1 VSKIKLAL
9 LAAACATVSATAAS
23 AATFYTVGPIGA
35 DGSFT
40 VVFGDLGIN
49 TTSFDDVFTFAV
61 PASGPSGKADFTV
74 TSTMS
79 QDSQNITFSSV
90 TFDGHPFDVQVSG
103 WNETR
108 TLNHVPVSAGTSYSL
123 ELVGQAG
130 SGAQGETPNAS
141 YSGVITFA
149 PTGGGVPE
157 PASWALMI
165 AGFGGT
171 GVLLRRRRAALA
183 ASAA

>member
-1 VSKIKLAL
+1 VKRTVLAFV
-9 LAAACATVSATAAS
+9 AAACATFSATAAS
-23 AATFYTVGPIGA
+23 AVTFYNVGPIGA

-49 TTSFDDVFTFAV
+49 TATFDDIFNFVV
-61 PASGPSGKADFTV
+61 PTGPDGKADFTV

-79 QDSQNITFSSV
+79 GDSQNITFSNVS
-90 TFDGHPFDVQVSG
+90 FDSHPFDVQVSG

-108 TLNHVPVSAGTSYSL
+108 TLNHVPVTAGTTYTLELAGSAG
-123 ELVGQAG
+123 VAG
-130 SGAQGETPNAS
+130 VTPNAS

-149 PTGGGVPE
+149 PLAAVPE
-157 PASWALMI
+157 PAAWALMI

-171 GVLLRRRRAALA
+171 GALLRRRRSALTA
-183 ASAA
+183 CTA